1 MGRIPL
7 SRVCKRA
14 RIKAQSGRVKRT
26 HLRILVLR
34 WRIAS
39 KSAQVFLKKRVVD
52 PRLQRFRANPKTTTI
67 KQAVY
72 EKELGHAGFLSL

>member
-1 MGRIPL
+1 MGGKDSL

-39 KSAQVFLKKRVVD
+39 KPAQVFLEKRVVD
-52 PRLQRFRANPKTTTI
+52 PRLQK
-67 KQAVY
+67 V
-72 EKELGHAGFLSL
+72 